1 MSGVVELSVGL
12 GMGGSWD
19 GGFNNLSL
27 FKEKKKITLHSTRC
41 L

>member
-19 GGFNNLSL
+19 GVSTTYLYL
-27 FKEKKKITLHSTRC
+27 KKRRR
-41 L
+41 